1 MPVHGKEKLCFVIG
15 PIGSDNSEVRIHAD
29 WLLEEIIQP
38 AMADFPEY
46 EVKRADQEHR
56 PGLIDAQ
63 LINDLQR
70 AELVI
75 ADLSTHNPN
84 VFYEIGIRH
93 MAQKPIIHMQLA
105 DEKIPFDISLF
116 RAIKFS
122 RVRPKDIRT
131 ARDALKRQVEAIHAD
146 GYQVENP
153 VTRAGRVVKLEARA
167 TPGPRAIQ
175 DMAQRASATEQ
186 STTIEQLTLSF
197 GRPRIYYIRFLYNA
211 NELKALLTLIRE
223 TVNNS
228 VVKAEADHL
237 MVTIQDEDRMRFERF
252 MNSTGFPYG
261 AALNDNGEPRTRRV
275 H

>member
-1 MPVHGKEKLCFVIG
+1 MAYHRKEKLCFVIG
-15 PIGSDNSEVRIHAD
+15 PMGSDTSEVRIHAD

-38 AMADFPEY
+38 VMADFPEY
-46 EVKRADQEHR
+46 EVKRADQEHQ

-63 LINDLQR
+63 LINDLLR

-105 DEKIPFDISLF
+105 DEKIPFDVSLY

-146 GYQVENP
+146 GYQVQNP
-153 VTRAGRVVKLEARA
+153 VTRAGGAVKLEVHA
-167 TPGPRAIQ
+167 TPGQRSIQ
-175 DMAQRASATEQ
+175 SLAHRVSKTEQ
-186 STTIEQLTLSF
+186 STIEQLTLSF
-197 GRPRIYYIRFLYNA
+197 GRPRIYYVRFLYNA
-211 NELKALLTLIRE
+211 NELKALVNLIRE
-223 TVNNS
+223 TVNSS
-228 VVKAEADHL
+228 VVEAELDHL
-237 MVTIQDEDRMRFERF
+237 IVTIQDEDRMRFERF
-252 MNSTGFPYG
+252 MNSTGFPYR
-261 AALNDNGEPRTRRV
+261 AALNDNGEPRTRRLQ
-275 H
+275 